1 MTALIITT
9 YNRPEA
15 LELVLES
22 VLLQSQTPDEVL
34 IADDGSTEL
43 TSILVKKYKNKIN
56 NLQHVWQEDTG
67 FRLSA
72 IRNKAIAKSCC
83 DYLIVIDGDMVLHK
97 DFVKTHIENA
107 CENYFMQGSRVL
119 LSEELT
125 KKSIQEKKID
135 FGFFSK
141 GITNRFNAISSFLL
155 SKLVSTDKFDHSKGR
170 GCNMAFWR
178 KDVLKINGFNEDFQ
192 GWGRED
198 SEFVVRLLNAGVKRR
213 NLKLIA
219 VAYHLYHPERKDQK
233 VEMTVNDEILQKT
246 IEGKLLRCDNG
257 IDKYLPSSSL

>member
-1 MTALIITT
+1 MTTTLIITT

-22 VLLQSQTPDEVL
+22 VLLQSQMPDEVL

-43 TSILVKKYKNKIN
+43 TAILIKKYYGKIN
-56 NLQHVWQEDTG
+56 NLQHIWQEDKG
-67 FRLSA
+67 FRLA
-72 IRNKAIAKSCC
+72 EIRNKAIAKTLC
-83 DYLIVIDGDMVLHK
+83 DYLIVIDGDMVLHR

-107 CENYFMQGSRVL
+107 CKNYFMQGSRVL

-125 KKSIQEKKID
+125 DKSIQEKKIN

-141 GITNRFNAISSFLL
+141 GITNRFNTISSSLL
-155 SKLVSTDKFDHSKGR
+155 SKLVSADKLDHIKVR

-213 NLKLIA
+213 NLKLVA
-219 VAYHLYHPERKDQK
+219 VAYHLYHQERKDQK
-233 VEMTVNDEILQKT
+233 EEMQVNDEILQKT
-246 IEGKLLRCDNG
+246 MEEKLSWCQNG
-257 IDKYLPSSSL
+257 IDKYL